1 MSKVFVPLGS
11 ESPDLSHILLKE
23 IEEKSVILP
32 YGYHT
37 DWPPNASSIC
47 DMPTCP
53 DVNADKPW
61 KRFDGCWHS
70 FHIDCLRG
78 STICEICRG
87 QIKRDIRKLSKV
99 ASEAIF
105 NPATDNENVNE
116 GENDE
121 MTNPSPKVSEMNDND
136 VSVQVQ
142 KLKEMISKTNPS
154 TPITASSSVSL
165 TSDTSNHKKVHC
177 KTCSHIVQGHK
188 RPKNGPNKC
197 PKCPNGICSTEG
209 KKTKCDCK
217 EHSGDTS
224 SNQGN
229 TSVQN
234 FTISQTGNTTT
245 ALLNVSQGDLA
256 DGIGSNAC
264 TVIAMYTAV
273 KFLQNGIDCPS
284 GNISAQTVTE
294 FTSFMKAGN
303 TIYDIINPP
312 VTQPNLFVE
321 EVIKAVDFP
330 FETPSQSDIIIVA
343 DRKSFESELRDALV
357 TSQGKNA
364 VIIIIPMD
372 KSMLLCSNNS
382 HLILFGS
389 HKHNDKGAIIATTS
403 RDNVIGMTDVLV
415 QVSQNDWNTSI
426 VGANIIPLTIRQI

>member
-1 MSKVFVPLGS
+1 
-11 ESPDLSHILLKE
+11 
-23 IEEKSVILP
+23 
-32 YGYHT
+32 
-37 DWPPNASSIC
+37 
-47 DMPTCP
+47 
-53 DVNADKPW
+53 
-61 KRFDGCWHS
+61 
-70 FHIDCLRG
+70 
-78 STICEICRG
+78 
-87 QIKRDIRKLSKV
+87 
-99 ASEAIF
+99 
-105 NPATDNENVNE
+105 
-116 GENDE
+116 
-121 MTNPSPKVSEMNDND
+121 
-136 VSVQVQ
+136 
-142 KLKEMISKTNPS
+142 
-154 TPITASSSVSL
+154 
-165 TSDTSNHKKVHC
+165 
-177 KTCSHIVQGHK
+177 
-188 RPKNGPNKC
+188 
-197 PKCPNGICSTEG
+197 
-209 KKTKCDCK
+209 
-217 EHSGDTS
+217 
-224 SNQGN
+224 
-229 TSVQN
+229 
-234 FTISQTGNTTT
+234 
-245 ALLNVSQGDLA
+245 
-256 DGIGSNAC
+256 
-264 TVIAMYTAV
+264 MYTAV

-294 FTSFMKAGN
+294 FISFMKAGN

-382 HLILFGS
+382 HLILFES